1 MFVQQT
7 SWAGIRMVCGLIVWL
22 MIAGAA
28 APASAE
34 DRLRCVTPMATTT
47 GNGALHR
54 RFINVYTQ
62 PSRSSTIM
70 SYTIAAPLSLWVVA
84 ESGGFSRVTT
94 GDSMAEWPF
103 KPRTTLG
110 WVRNSDVEDEPF
122 RNCT

>member
-1 MFVQQT
+1 LFVQQA
-7 SWAGIRMVCGLIVWL
+7 SWAGMRTVCVLLVWL

-28 APASAE
+28 VPASAE
-34 DRLRCVTPMATTT
+34 NRLRCVTPVATTT
-47 GNGALHR
+47 GKGALHR
-54 RFINVYTQ
+54 TWINVYTK

-70 SYTIAAPLSLWVVA
+70 SYTIAAPPSLWVVA

-94 GDSMAEWPF
+94 GDSTAGWPF
-103 KPRTTLG
+103 KARTTLG